1 MPRDITLIDT
11 QLASFRHD
19 VLSGLSRPR
28 KTLPPRWLYDD
39 RGCALFEEI
48 TRLPEYYPT
57 RTETAILTDN
67 AEEIAAFCGDDAVM
81 LEYGAGAG
89 IKTRIVI
96 DALPSLRLYVPI
108 DIAADFLQQTAER
121 LARQFPSLRT
131 LPIVGDFTA
140 DLHLPSSIPTANRFG
155 FFPGSTIGN
164 LDPDEAA
171 SFLARLRRHVGG
183 TGRCIIGGDLKK
195 DVGMLID
202 AYDDSQGVT
211 AAFNLNLLQRIN
223 RELDGTF
230 APDRFRHRAVWNE
243 PEGAVEM
250 HLESMVPQTV
260 VVAGRPF
267 RFQAGETI
275 HTESSRK
282 YSIASFAALAAGSG
296 WQCDRVWMDGDQK
309 FAVFGLV

>member
-1 MPRDITLIDT
+1 MPRDIHRIDT

-28 KTLPPRWLYDD
+28 KALPPRWLYDD
-39 RGCALFEEI
+39 RGCELFEEI
-48 TRLPEYYPT
+48 TGLPEYYPT
-57 RTETAILTDN
+57 RTETAILADN
-67 AEEIAAFCGDDAVM
+67 AEEIAEFCGDDAVM

-96 DALPSLRLYVPI
+96 EALPSLRLYVPI
-108 DIAADFLQQTAER
+108 DIAADFLQLTAER
-121 LARQFPSLRT
+121 LAKRFPGLRT
-131 LPIVGDFTA
+131 LPIAGDFTD
-140 DLHLPSSIPTANRFG
+140 DLHLPSSIPTTNRFG

-171 SFLARLRRHVGG
+171 SFLVRLRRHVGAN
-183 TGRCIIGGDLKK
+183 GRCIIGVDLKK
-195 DVGMLID
+195 DVGTLID

-223 RELDGTF
+223 RELGGTF
-230 APDRFRHRAVWNE
+230 TPSRFRHHAVWNE
-243 PEGAVEM
+243 REGAIEM

-260 VVAGRPF
+260 AVAGRPF
-267 RFQAGETI
+267 RFQTGETI

-282 YSIASFAALAAGSG
+282 YSVASFTALAAGTG
-296 WQCDRVWMDGDQK
+296 WRCDRVWMDRERK